1 MGYRLLKDELMRALA
16 LVGQGSDSKANVK
29 KELLKVEEMTEKT
42 RQWFVNQLRKQTKLW
57 EQLIEKDTDYSTQ
70 SWLFEKTAEVIL
82 MSDEKARISQKIY
95 GLQLNYD
102 QTVQKIIIE
111 NPELAKILKEIET
124 LVFQTKSLDILIDR
138 TLEQIYDVVGA
149 KLGDLRDELDL
160 ELPEEKEEVDGYG

>member
-1 MGYRLLKDELMRALA
+1 
-16 LVGQGSDSKANVK
+16 
-29 KELLKVEEMTEKT
+29 MTEKT
-42 RQWFVNQLRKQTKLW
+42 RQWFVDQLRKQTKLW

-124 LVFQTKSLDILIDR
+124 LLFQVKSLDIQIDK

-149 KLGDLRDELDL
+149 KLGDLREELDL
-160 ELPEEKEEVDGYG
+160 ELPEEEVDGYG

>member
-1 MGYRLLKDELMRALA
+1 M
-16 LVGQGSDSKANVK
+16 
-29 KELLKVEEMTEKT
+29 EEMTEKT
-42 RQWFVNQLRKQTKLW
+42 RQWFVDQLRKQTKLW

-82 MSDEKARISQKIY
+82 MSDEKARLNQKIC

-102 QTVQKIIIE
+102 QTVQEIIME
-111 NPELAKILKEIET
+111 NSELAKILREMET
-124 LVFQTKSLDILIDR
+124 LLFQVKSLDIQIDR

-149 KLGDLRDELDL
+149 KLGDLREELDL

>member
-1 MGYRLLKDELMRALA
+1 MGHRLLKDELMRASA

-102 QTVQKIIIE
+102 QTVQEIIME
-111 NPELAKILKEIET
+111 NPEIAKILKEMET
-124 LVFQTKSLDILIDR
+124 LLFQVKSLDIQIDR

-149 KLGDLRDELDL
+149 KLGDLREELDL

>member
-1 MGYRLLKDELMRALA
+1 
-16 LVGQGSDSKANVK
+16 
-29 KELLKVEEMTEKT
+29 MTEKT
-42 RQWFVNQLRKQTKLW
+42 RQWFVDQLRKQTKLW

-102 QTVQKIIIE
+102 QTVQEIIME

-124 LVFQTKSLDILIDR
+124 LVFQTKSLDIQIDR

-149 KLGDLRDELDL
+149 KLGDLREELDL

>member
-16 LVGQGSDSKANVK
+16 LVGQGSDFEGKCEK
-29 KELLKVEEMTEKT
+29 RILKVEEMTEKT
-42 RQWFVNQLRKQTKLW
+42 RQWFVDQLRKQTKLW

-82 MSDEKARISQKIY
+82 MSDEKARLNQKIC

-102 QTVQKIIIE
+102 QTVQEIIME
-111 NPELAKILKEIET
+111 NSELAKILREMET
-124 LVFQTKSLDILIDR
+124 LLFQVKSLDIQIDK

-149 KLGDLRDELDL
+149 KLGDLREELDL
-160 ELPEEKEEVDGYG
+160 ELPEEEVDGYG

>member
-1 MGYRLLKDELMRALA
+1 MSVK
-16 LVGQGSDSKANVK
+16 VVTSKVNVK

-42 RQWFVNQLRKQTKLW
+42 RQWFVDQLRKQTKLW

-82 MSDEKARISQKIY
+82 MSDEKARLNQKIC

-102 QTVQKIIIE
+102 QTVQEIIME
-111 NPELAKILKEIET
+111 NSELAKILKEIET

-149 KLGDLRDELDL
+149 KLGDLREELDL
-160 ELPEEKEEVDGYG
+160 ELPEEEVDGYG

>member
-1 MGYRLLKDELMRALA
+1 MLKYLA
-16 LVGQGSDSKANVK
+16 LT
-29 KELLKVEEMTEKT
+29 LLKVEEMIKKT
-42 RQWFVNQLRKQTKLW
+42 RQWFVNQLRKQNKLW

-102 QTVQKIIIE
+102 QTVQEIIME
-111 NPELAKILKEIET
+111 NSELAKILREMET
-124 LVFQTKSLDILIDR
+124 LLFQVKSLDIQIDR

-149 KLGDLRDELDL
+149 KLGDLREELDL
-160 ELPEEKEEVDGYG
+160 ELPEEEVDGYG

>member
-29 KELLKVEEMTEKT
+29 KELLEVEEMTEKT
-42 RQWFVNQLRKQTKLW
+42 RQWFVDQLRKQTKLW

-82 MSDEKARISQKIY
+82 MSDEKARLNQKIY

-102 QTVQKIIIE
+102 QTVQEIIME
-111 NPELAKILKEIET
+111 NPEIAKILKEMET
-124 LVFQTKSLDILIDR
+124 LLFQVKSLDIQIDR

-149 KLGDLRDELDL
+149 KLGDLREELDL

>member
-1 MGYRLLKDELMRALA
+1 LLSVK
-16 LVGQGSDSKANVK
+16 VVTSKVNVK

-42 RQWFVNQLRKQTKLW
+42 RQWFVDQLRKQTKLW

-82 MSDEKARISQKIY
+82 MSDEKARLNQKIC

-102 QTVQKIIIE
+102 QTVQEIIME
-111 NPELAKILKEIET
+111 NSELAKILREMET
-124 LVFQTKSLDILIDR
+124 LLFQVKSLDIQIDR

-149 KLGDLRDELDL
+149 KLGDLREELDL
-160 ELPEEKEEVDGYG
+160 ELPEEEVDGYG

>member
-1 MGYRLLKDELMRALA
+1 
-16 LVGQGSDSKANVK
+16 
-29 KELLKVEEMTEKT
+29 MTEKT
-42 RQWFVNQLRKQTKLW
+42 RQWFVDQLRKQTKLW

-124 LVFQTKSLDILIDR
+124 LLFQVKSLDILIDR

-149 KLGDLRDELDL
+149 KLGDLREELDL

>member
-1 MGYRLLKDELMRALA
+1 
-16 LVGQGSDSKANVK
+16 
-29 KELLKVEEMTEKT
+29 
-42 RQWFVNQLRKQTKLW
+42 
-57 EQLIEKDTDYSTQ
+57 
-70 SWLFEKTAEVIL
+70 

-124 LVFQTKSLDILIDR
+124 LVFQVKSLDIQIDK

-149 KLGDLRDELDL
+149 KLGDLREELDL

>member
-1 MGYRLLKDELMRALA
+1 
-16 LVGQGSDSKANVK
+16 
-29 KELLKVEEMTEKT
+29 MTEKT
-42 RQWFVNQLRKQTKLW
+42 RQWFVDQLRKQTKLW

-102 QTVQKIIIE
+102 QTVQEIIME
-111 NPELAKILKEIET
+111 NPEIAKILKEMET
-124 LVFQTKSLDILIDR
+124 LLFQVKSLDIQIDR

-149 KLGDLRDELDL
+149 KLGDLREELDL

>member
-1 MGYRLLKDELMRALA
+1 M
-16 LVGQGSDSKANVK
+16 
-29 KELLKVEEMTEKT
+29 EEMTEKT
-42 RQWFVNQLRKQTKLW
+42 RQWFVDQLRKQTKLW

-102 QTVQKIIIE
+102 QTVQEIIME
-111 NPELAKILKEIET
+111 NSELAKILREMET
-124 LVFQTKSLDILIDR
+124 LLFQVKSLDIQIDK

-149 KLGDLRDELDL
+149 KLGDLREELDL

>member
-102 QTVQKIIIE
+102 QTVQEIIME

-124 LVFQTKSLDILIDR
+124 LVFQTKSLDIQIDR

-149 KLGDLRDELDL
+149 KLGDLREELDL

>member
-42 RQWFVNQLRKQTKLW
+42 RQWFVDQLRKQTKLW

-82 MSDEKARISQKIY
+82 MSDEKARLSQKIC

-102 QTVQKIIIE
+102 QIVQKIIIE

-124 LVFQTKSLDILIDR
+124 LLFQVKSLDVQIDR

-149 KLGDLRDELDL
+149 KLGDLREELDL
-160 ELPEEKEEVDGYG
+160 ELPEEEVDGYG

>member
-1 MGYRLLKDELMRALA
+1 
-16 LVGQGSDSKANVK
+16 
-29 KELLKVEEMTEKT
+29 MTEKT
-42 RQWFVNQLRKQTKLW
+42 RQWFVDQLRKQTKLW

-124 LVFQTKSLDILIDR
+124 LVFQVKSLDIQIDK

-149 KLGDLRDELDL
+149 KLGDLREELDL
-160 ELPEEKEEVDGYG
+160 ELPEEEVDGYG

>member
-1 MGYRLLKDELMRALA
+1 M
-16 LVGQGSDSKANVK
+16 
-29 KELLKVEEMTEKT
+29 EEMTEKT
-42 RQWFVNQLRKQTKLW
+42 RQWFVDQLRKQTKLW

-70 SWLFEKTAEVIL
+70 SWLLKKTAEVIL

-102 QTVQKIIIE
+102 QTVQEIIME

-149 KLGDLRDELDL
+149 KLGDLREELDL
-160 ELPEEKEEVDGYG
+160 ELPEEEVDGYG